1 MLKTKFWQQA
11 ASRLP
16 EAVRTRHL
24 VDLQRAERVEIL
36 VDGLIEAWSLVK
48 HAIAR
53 AFAPRATPQ
62 QH

>member
-1 MLKTKFWQQA
+1 MLKTKFWQEA

-16 EAVRTRHL
+16 ASVRARHL

-36 VDGLIEAWSLVK
+36 VDGFIETWSLVK
-48 HAIAR
+48 HAFAR
-53 AFAPRATPQ
+53 ALAPRATH